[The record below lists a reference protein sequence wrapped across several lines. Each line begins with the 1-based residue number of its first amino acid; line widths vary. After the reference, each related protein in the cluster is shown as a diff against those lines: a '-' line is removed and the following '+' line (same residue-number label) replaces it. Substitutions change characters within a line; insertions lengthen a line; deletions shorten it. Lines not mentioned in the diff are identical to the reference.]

1 MVLLAAL
8 SGCVSSEP
16 GAGGGGQYMSHAFDH
31 GSAGGMSGVPYGKA
45 SVPGFQGPYGQPVA
59 MAAPYSVTPV
69 GGADLARSMVRQ
81 SVPLELVQQTG
92 FAPDGNSGV
101 VPAQVLRPRRQL
113 SAESDTARPAGNA
126 RNAWDA
132 EHWRRGQSVRART
145 RRARRR
151 RRRRRLDGR
160 RQFPVS
166 RAANRSSFHRPERDA
181 HRLVRPD
188 GGR

>member
-1 MVLLAAL
+1 
-8 SGCVSSEP
+8 
-16 GAGGGGQYMSHAFDH
+16 
-31 GSAGGMSGVPYGKA
+31 MSGVPYGKA

-92 FAPDGNSGV
+92 FAPDGKSGV
-101 VPAQVLRPRRQL
+101 VPAQFCAPGGNCPPNLTPPGL
-113 SAESDTARPAGNA
+113 PGMPGTPGMPNIGGAGNPFVP
-126 RNAWDA
+126 
-132 EHWRRGQSVRART
+132 GQG
-145 RRARRR
+145 ARRR

-160 RQFPVS
+160 RQSVS
-166 RAANRSSFHRPERDA
+166 RAAHRSSFHRPEWDA
-181 HRLVRPD
+181 RQLVRPD